1 MALVLGGPSRE
12 NDPMRTTMRDVE
24 QRLRKV
30 EKDLAELKAA
40 LAPDHEQPWYR
51 QIAGTFAND
60 PVYREI
66 VRLGRLIRQGKLKS

>member
-1 MALVLGGPSRE
+1 
-12 NDPMRTTMRDVE
+12 MRSSIQDVE

-40 LAPDHEQPWYR
+40 LTADHNQPWYR
-51 QIAGTFAND
+51 QIAGTFADD

>member
-1 MALVLGGPSRE
+1 
-12 NDPMRTTMRDVE
+12 MRPTMQTVE

-40 LAPDHEQPWYR
+40 LAPNHKQPWYR

-66 VRLGRLIRQGKLKS
+66 ARLGRLIRQGKLKS

>member
-1 MALVLGGPSRE
+1 
-12 NDPMRTTMRDVE
+12 MRPTMQQVE

-30 EKDLAELKAA
+30 EQDLAELKAA
-40 LAPDHEQPWYR
+40 LVPDYKQPWYR

-60 PVYREI
+60 SVYREI